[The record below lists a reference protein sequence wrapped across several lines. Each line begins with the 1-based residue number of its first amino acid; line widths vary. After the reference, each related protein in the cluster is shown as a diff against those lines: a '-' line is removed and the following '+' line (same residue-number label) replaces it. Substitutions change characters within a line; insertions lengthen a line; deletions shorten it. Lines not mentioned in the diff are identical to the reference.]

1 MPFPKWWKGKVQGEY
16 KNRVVNA
23 QVIETTPDDNE
34 ELIKE
39 NKAMKELLLK
49 YKADNLEKQKQ
60 IEELKEL
67 LNFYEAKFS
76 GEII

>member
-1 MPFPKWWKGKVQGEY
+1 M
-16 KNRVVNA
+16 
-23 QVIETTPDDNE
+23 IETTPDDNE